1 MDDFFNQMG
10 SVGTLSE
17 LEPAAANEY
26 RQRLSHACG
35 AANGLYASGLAIA
48 WPSEELSLQPE
59 VLASHF
65 GGGVVAPAAGA
76 AHPTAKRTGARTKR
90 PSAAALARAAAGEG
104 GAMQPAAEA
113 SAQPEAQMPPP
124 QDAPAP
130 PRRRSGAKRRSGAP
144 LALSAAFFSRA
155 DAPMSHTLDGSAP
168 KRRRARKNNDDD
180 DDDYGSPVPGTPAP
194 PGSGAAAASA
204 RAREAATA
212 RETALA
218 IKAAHDELRSMPLGS
233 VRLVL
238 TVMNKRTPAAAAAPV
253 PRGKQPRDRSN
264 ERSFIER
271 EKMRL
276 EKVAQK
282 RAADEAAAAEQA
294 QAQVQGP
301 QQLAMALHDASG
313 LPLASF
319 APPAAAAADVAM
331 LQADA
336 QVALATP
343 PAPAAPEGRLLP
355 IFENL
360 PPLPPPPPLLP
371 ENPQLALLTFA
382 QHLREG
388 TAMAMPPMS
397 AEQLRALHQGVM
409 DKGTAE
415 ALYSNPDLDAVPPF
429 RLASDGIERMASW
442 AAATCGMQLAL
453 PQQPVVVEQLALEQA
468 FVLPPPQQPAPSFAM
483 PMMPMDQ
490 TELARRWLGLF
501 SVPQPSP
508 QLLRGLVAGA
518 QQQQQQPQQ
527 QQSAVLALPEV
538 LPSPAQPQSP
548 PVAQE
553 AQPKPESAAATP
565 ASPAKRRLRPPAAVA
580 EEYVRVQL
588 IITEAGRV
596 SFDGS
601 GSAAPRPAAAAPA
614 AAAGVKRPR
623 PRRSEPGA
631 ATAIAPPLLLE
642 IAARRAAATSADEEP
657 SSAVVLYATESRH
670 ACTDPQCH
678 TQPTLWADV
687 GSNPPSALLRGSDP
701 AFWGALRG
709 QGALMLRAGGVWDPA
724 TKRSTLMDVSWL
736 TGGNTK
742 LRTMG
747 SEYQYI
753 RQTLP
758 ASNGFV
764 EVYEDYLPPDA
775 INADYPFG
783 ALVEDIQESFRFAAE
798 SFRLLGVPD
807 RERYFLAQMRAGLRL
822 QFPYLQGVALNAL
835 NGRAVQGCLRA
846 TPPGGAHAWDPS
858 GLPVCEGSI
867 LPGLLR
873 QCEACCNPLLN
884 APPPAPEAGAAAAVP
899 METRPASP
907 PRPARD
913 LDADRAAEVAATG
926 AAAPARDGAAFAH
939 QVQRRQAG
947 QHALRAASSRRSRSG
962 TQVKKPRRDREPPPP
977 AAEEPA
983 VAAADADAEA
993 GAAPA
998 ADPGT
1003 AGAAPGGVPP
1013 AVPTG
1018 ASAAEAAAQASMSKL
1033 WGAGIVTPWLYY
1045 MGVCSTFAAHFEDY
1059 AFGSAN
1065 VIVAPP
1071 DTQAWVIWYSVPRE
1085 SLAAFHAFLR
1095 DLLGKEYTLDCL
1107 EGRRLWID
1115 PRLVAEWNA
1124 RQPAGSPTCPVYR
1137 HVQGPGDYVVTD
1149 YGSVHW
1155 GVNLGVGWKAAV
1167 NFAFEDWRPAA
1178 EQVDAVYAQLERETG
1193 QKRHYRC
1200 APEFGGERCRGA
1212 FDDVTLAAFALRRE
1226 AAAGDAPPLPPLAPL
1241 AEREAAA
1248 AAAFAKAVAEAKEG
1262 KLDAPAP
1269 MPQERPAK
1277 APRLAAQP
1285 PRAQQPRAP
1294 PPQQQQQPEPRGDEP
1309 MAEAPPP
1316 MMRQRSPSPAPRA
1329 ASPSP
1334 PPAVARLLTPDL
1346 PQLPEDAL
1354 AAAALLSAPLE
1365 RFQSYAPAQAHPAR
1379 AVTPDVHSPDTL
1391 GRAPR
1396 DSES

>member
-1 MDDFFNQMG
+1 
-10 SVGTLSE
+10 
-17 LEPAAANEY
+17 
-26 RQRLSHACG
+26 
-35 AANGLYASGLAIA
+35 
-48 WPSEELSLQPE
+48 
-59 VLASHF
+59 
-65 GGGVVAPAAGA
+65 
-76 AHPTAKRTGARTKR
+76 
-90 PSAAALARAAAGEG
+90 
-104 GAMQPAAEA
+104 
-113 SAQPEAQMPPP
+113 
-124 QDAPAP
+124 
-130 PRRRSGAKRRSGAP
+130 
-144 LALSAAFFSRA
+144 
-155 DAPMSHTLDGSAP
+155 
-168 KRRRARKNNDDD
+168 
-180 DDDYGSPVPGTPAP
+180 
-194 PGSGAAAASA
+194 
-204 RAREAATA
+204 
-212 RETALA
+212 
-218 IKAAHDELRSMPLGS
+218 MPLGS

-238 TVMNKRTPAAAAAPV
+238 TVMNKRPPAAAAAAV

-264 ERSFIER
+264 ERAHIER
-271 EKMRL
+271 EKLKADKM
-276 EKVAQK
+276 AQK

-294 QAQVQGP
+294 HALVQGA
-301 QQLAMALHDASG
+301 QQLALALHRASSF
-313 LPLASF
+313 PLASF
-319 APPAAAAADVAM
+319 APPAAADVPM

-343 PAPAAPEGRLLP
+343 PPQPAPEGRVAP
-355 IFENL
+355 TFENL

-371 ENPQLALLTFA
+371 ENPQLAAETFA
-382 QHLREG
+382 QQYRAG
-388 TAMAMPPMS
+388 TQVAMPPMS
-397 AEQLRALHQGVM
+397 QEQLRALLSGAIE
-409 DKGTAE
+409 KGTAD
-415 ALYSNPDLDAVPPF
+415 ALYSNPDLQAVPPF
-429 RLASDGIERMASW
+429 RQGSDGCERMSSW
-442 AAATCGMQLAL
+442 AVTVCGMQ
-453 PQQPVVVEQLALEQA
+453 QPLVVERLVSEQQAL
-468 FVLPPPQQPAPSFAM
+468 VLPPAQPVPSSAT
-483 PMMPMDQ
+483 PMMAMMTPAEQAKMRFYQ
-490 TELARRWLGLF
+490 MLGG
-501 SVPQPSP
+501 VPQPSE
-508 QLLRGLVAGA
+508 QLLRGLLASVQQ
-518 QQQQQQPQQ
+518 QQQQQQP
-527 QQSAVLALPEV
+527 AVEALPVAEASPAV
-538 LPSPAQPQSP
+538 RAPDALPSPAQPQSP

-553 AQPKPESAAATP
+553 AQPKPESAAASP
-565 ASPAKRRLRPPAAVA
+565 ASPAKRRLRPPPAVA

-588 IITEAGRV
+588 IVTEAGRV
-596 SFDGS
+596 SFDSS
-601 GSAAPRPAAAAPA
+601 GAAPKLAAAAPA
-614 AAAGVKRPR
+614 VAAGVKRPR
-623 PRRSEPGA
+623 PRHSEPGA

-642 IAARRAAATSADEEP
+642 IAARRAAATADEEP

-670 ACTDPQCH
+670 TCTDPQCH
-678 TQPTLWADV
+678 TQLTLWADV

-764 EVYEDYLPPDA
+764 EVYEDYLPPDS

-846 TPPGGAHAWDPS
+846 TPLGGAHAWDPS

-884 APPPAPEAGAAAAVP
+884 APPPAPDTAAVVP

-907 PRPARD
+907 PRPPRD
-913 LDADRAAEVAATG
+913 IDADRAAEVAATG

-962 TQVKKPRRDREPPPP
+962 TSAKKPRRDREPQPPP
-977 AAEEPA
+977 PEEQAP
-983 VAAADADAEA
+983 AAADADVVDA
-993 GAAPA
+993 GVAAA
-998 ADPGT
+998 ADAATALPG
-1003 AGAAPGGVPP
+1003 APSAAVLPV
-1013 AVPTG
+1013 AG

-1124 RQPAGSPTCPVYR
+1124 RQPAGAPTCPVYR

-1200 APEFGGERCRGA
+1200 APEFAGERCRGA
-1212 FDDVTLAAFALRRE
+1212 FDDATLAGFALRRE
-1226 AAAGDAPPLPPLAPL
+1226 AAAGDAPPLPPLPPP

-1248 AAAFAKAVAEAKEG
+1248 AAAFAKAVAAAKEG
-1262 KLDAPAP
+1262 KLDAPLP
-1269 MPQERPAK
+1269 VPTERPAK

-1294 PPQQQQQPEPRGDEP
+1294 PPQQQQRQPEPPRGDEP
-1309 MAEAPPP
+1309 MHEVPPP
-1316 MMRQRSPSPAPRA
+1316 VFRQRSPSPALRA

-1346 PQLPEDAL
+1346 PQMPEDAL
-1354 AAAALLSAPLE
+1354 AVAALLSAAPLE
-1365 RFQSYAPAQAHPAR
+1365 RFQSYAPARAPQPPR
-1379 AVTPDVHSPDTL
+1379 AVTPD
-1391 GRAPR
+1391 
-1396 DSES
+1396 